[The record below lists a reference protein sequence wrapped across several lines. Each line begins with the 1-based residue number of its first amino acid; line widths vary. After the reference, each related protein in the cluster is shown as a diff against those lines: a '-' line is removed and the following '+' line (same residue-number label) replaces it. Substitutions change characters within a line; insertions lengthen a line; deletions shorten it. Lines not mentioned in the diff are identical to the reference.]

1 MRKFLLGSVALAAM
15 IASPAMAADMPVKA
29 LPPPAPV
36 FYDWSGA
43 YIGFNYG
50 QMWYDVD
57 REYPDKRG
65 KFCGDVQALDEG
77 CFLAGPGNGVGNH
90 NLSDS
95 DHIFGFHA
103 GAQWQW
109 GQWIFGVE
117 AALSACFDEC
127 RALNVLDPAIFL
139 ESDIASETKIT
150 NFFTVG
156 PRLGWAWD
164 RWMIFVTGGAASA
177 NLKATY
183 CGVSTGLC
191 GPAGFTGGFGDGQT
205 WNWGWYAGA
214 GVEYMLY
221 RGPLVDVIWGFEY
234 QHWDVDAE
242 DAFCESCVNPG
253 GDLFGFSDTL
263 RARGDLIR
271 SRLTIKTQGWGIWG
285 KAPVAPAVMAK
296 Y

>member
-1 MRKFLLGSVALAAM
+1 VALAAM

-50 QMWYDVD
+50 HMWYDVD
-57 REYPDKRG
+57 RHFLNPIPGGPFEGRLL
-65 KFCGDVQALDEG
+65 GDFTTD
-77 CFLAGPGNGVGNH
+77 
-90 NLSDS
+90 DS

-109 GQWIFGVE
+109 GQIVFGIE
-117 AALSACFDEC
+117 AALSGCFEEC
-127 RALNVLDPAIFL
+127 RTVTDPLPPPFNPN
-139 ESDIASETKIT
+139 IAGEHKIT
-150 NFFTVG
+150 NLFTIG

-164 RWMIFVTGGAASA
+164 RWLLFATGGAASA

-183 CGVSTGLC
+183 CNAFVDLC
-191 GPAGFTGGFGDGQT
+191 GPNPDNPLAVQHGQT
-205 WNWGWYAGA
+205 WNWGWYVG
-214 GVEYMLY
+214 GGFEYMIY
-221 RGPLVDVIWGFEY
+221 RGPLVDVVFGTEVQY
-234 QHWDVDAE
+234 WDVDAE
-242 DAFCESCVNPG
+242 EGFRCTNPG
-253 GDLFGFSDTL
+253 PALTGCGPLPSFRDYDLSANGFL
-263 RARGDLIR
+263 FR